1 METIQRV
8 LSKSPSRFLYHYT
21 SQDGLLGVVK
31 SKTIWASKIQYL
43 SDSQEFAL
51 ALDLARRAL
60 ERRQSAGLSSSETAL
75 VTEMTDDIKRMT
87 DDIKGMTVDLE
98 MTDYIQ
104 RKERVNICVCSF
116 SEEGDL
122 LSQWRA
128 YCSPGPGFALGFK
141 PGTLRSLA
149 DRQNF
154 FLAQCVYDLK
164 IQEQIVKELIE
175 KTISD
180 FSLEES
186 KTNASG
192 QESESIKKASWS
204 FATKLATYAPLIK
217 HPSFYPEKEWRLIS
231 HPICSSDAK
240 FGYRRGHSMIIPFF
254 KFDLVGSDGQFEIAE
269 VIVGP
274 TPHVELAREAVAS
287 LLKSHGVVGWIV
299 RPCTAPYRTW

>member
-8 LSKSPSRFLYHYT
+8 LSKSPPEILYHYT
-21 SQDGLLGVVK
+21 SQDGLLGVVQ

-51 ALDLARRAL
+51 ALDLARHAL
-60 ERRQSAGLSSSETAL
+60 ERRRSADLSSSETEL
-75 VTEMTDDIKRMT
+75 VTRMT
-87 DDIKGMTVDLE
+87 ADIE
-98 MTDYIQ
+98 

-128 YCSPGPGFALGFK
+128 YCSPGPGFSLGFK
-141 PGTLRSLA
+141 SGTLRSLA

-154 FLAQCVYDLK
+154 FLAPCVYDWR
-164 IQEQIVKELIE
+164 IQDQIVEELIE
-175 KTISD
+175 ETISA

-192 QESESIKKASWS
+192 QESESIEKASWS

-217 HPSFYPEKEWRLIS
+217 HLSFSKEKEWRLIS
-231 HPICSSDAK
+231 HHISSSDAK
-240 FGYRRGHSMIIPFF
+240 FGYRGGHSMIIPFF
-254 KFDLVGSDGQFEIAE
+254 KFELVGSYGQFEIAE

-274 TPHVELAREAVAS
+274 TPHVELATGAVAS
-287 LLKSHGVVGWIV
+287 LLNSHGVAGEWGV